1 MRFGVISDTHGRL
14 DPKEL
19 KAFAGVDRIF
29 HAGDVGSD
37 LVLKALQQIAPV
49 TAIRGNNDLEAPL
62 KRLPDLQ
69 IVEIDGRAILLIHD
83 VNDYLKPTE
92 KVRRQLQ
99 GADPDIILSGH
110 SHKGMIEQKEGVI
123 YFNPGGAGPKRFSLK
138 RSIGL
143 MEWDEKAVRLKLILL
158 EGGQET
164 SRSFRLGRRS
174 KPSSQ
179 NPSPRQ

>member
-29 HAGDVGSD
+29 HAGDIGSD
-37 LVLKALQQIAPV
+37 AVLKALQQIAPV
-49 TAIRGNNDLEAPL
+49 TAVRGNNDLEAPL

-69 IVEIDGRAILLIHD
+69 LVEIDGRAILLIHD
-83 VNDYLKPTE
+83 VKDYFKPSE
-92 KVRRQLQ
+92 KMRRQLQ

-110 SHKGMIEQKEGVI
+110 SHQGAIEQKEGVL
-123 YFNPGGAGPKRFSLK
+123 YFNPGGAGPRRFSLK

-143 MEWDEKAVRLKLILL
+143 MEWDERAVRLKLIFL
-158 EGGQET
+158 EGGQPI
-164 SRSFRLGRRS
+164 SRSFSLKARS
-174 KPSSQ
+174 KPSNQ
-179 NPSPRQ
+179 SPPPRR